1 MDIGAWLRN
10 LGLERYEAAFRD
22 NEIDAEVL
30 PTLTAEDLKDLGV
43 TVIGHRRKLLNAI
56 AALAEAAE
64 PAPGPQT
71 EAGEGAKASARAR
84 PAEAERRQLTVMFVD
99 LVGSTELSAR
109 LDPEDMREV
118 IRAYQDAC
126 AGVITRFE
134 GFVAK
139 FMGDGVLAYFG
150 YPRAHEDEAER
161 AVRAGLALAATV
173 GGLSVRDGEALAARI
188 GIATGLVVV
197 GDLVGEGA
205 AREQAVV
212 GDTPNLAA
220 RLQGIAPPGQ
230 VVIADATRRLL
241 GAGFA
246 LEDLGERELKG
257 ISEPVPAFAVTGERP
272 VESRF
277 EAMSGPTLLP
287 MVGRD
292 QELALLLE
300 RWARAKAGEGQGV
313 LLVGEA
319 GIGKS
324 RISHALLDVLA
335 DEPHLRVR
343 YQCSPYHGD
352 SALWPVIRQLNHA
365 AGLGAEDP
373 LEVRLD
379 KLEALL
385 ERAGG
390 RDAAPLIADLL
401 GLDGA
406 TRYGPL
412 SLTPQGQRART
423 LRALT
428 EQLLGLAA
436 RQSVL
441 VVLEDAHWIDPTT
454 LELIEQC
461 LDRIADA
468 GVLLLLTSRPDRQ
481 PKIAAH
487 PHVTRLALNRLGRG
501 GVEAIVAR
509 LGGDHLPA
517 ETIDAIIARTDGV
530 PLFVEELTKAILETG
545 EASIPASLHDLLMA
559 RLDRIPEVKEVAQT
573 AACIG
578 REFSYKLLAA
588 VSSLADN
595 ELGDALGRLINAELI
610 FQRGRP
616 PDATYSFKHALVQD
630 AAYESLLKS
639 RRRWLHAAFG
649 RALESEVGSP
659 VEAGLDVIAEH
670 FAKGAVWPKAM
681 EFYRRAAE
689 GARRRHAIKEG
700 LALYDQAL
708 AAGGHLDAREAADSL
723 MSIYQARSEL
733 YFAIGSFEQSRA
745 ENARMLDIARSVG
758 NRDRESIALAGMAW
772 AGMWAE
778 DFPSALAHAR
788 EAIEVAEAVGCQAA
802 LGNAHMTTGF
812 VQAVSGRLDRAGEAL
827 SKTLT
832 ICRPAGDVLRES
844 LSLYMSC
851 HIENWRGQFDRAI
864 ELASAGAAIAREHNL
879 ISAFLRNTYAQG
891 LSLVGKGQY
900 DQALTLLTE
909 GLALAEKIGDEAF
922 LPRYL
927 NGLGWLHI
935 ECEDLER
942 GIAFSN
948 RCTEITRRQYHAVNV
963 EMTSFAEVNIGD
975 AVLATGDLKQAQ
987 EILDSVHRTV
997 QNPATT
1003 EWMKWRYSTHLFASL
1018 GRLCLSRGD
1027 PRRAREFADQ
1037 CLKIAVPTGSRKY
1050 IISAWMLLG
1059 AAAFAQGDQADAEK
1073 WLRQALKLAR
1083 AIRHP
1088 PQLWR
1093 THLALSQLYAETKRD
1108 RLARRQR
1115 MAALAVVE
1123 KIKRSTTAPDLQN
1136 GLESSPRLRQ
1146 VYELAGER

>member
-1 MDIGAWLRN
+1 MPRS
-10 LGLERYEAAFRD
+10 AAPAD
-22 NEIDAEVL
+22 PSPA
-30 PTLTAEDLKDLGV
+30 PP
-43 TVIGHRRKLLNAI
+43 
-56 AALAEAAE
+56 E
-64 PAPGPQT
+64 PAP
-71 EAGEGAKASARAR
+71 R
-84 PAEAERRQLTVMFVD
+84 PEAERRQLSVMFVD
-99 LVGSTELSAR
+99 LVGSTALSAR

-118 IRAYQDAC
+118 IRTYQNAV
-126 AGVITRFE
+126 AGEIARFE
-134 GFVAK
+134 GHVAK

-150 YPRAHEDEAER
+150 YPKAHEDEAER
-161 AVRAGLALAATV
+161 AIRAGLAITAAV
-173 GGLSVRDGEALAARI
+173 GRLSTPTGEALAARVA
-188 GIATGLVVV
+188 IATGLVVV
-197 GDLVGEGA
+197 GDLVGEGSA
-205 AREQAVV
+205 QEQAVV

-220 RLQGIAPPGQ
+220 RLQGVAAPGQ

-241 GAGFA
+241 GAGFE
-246 LEDLGERELKG
+246 LEDLGEHELKG
-257 ISEPVPAFAVTGERP
+257 IGEPVPAFAITGERA

-277 EAMSGPTLLP
+277 EAMSGPSLLP

-300 RWARAKAGEGQGV
+300 RWALAKAGEGQGV

-324 RISHALLDVLA
+324 RISRALLDALA
-335 DEPHLRVR
+335 EQPHVRVR

-352 SALWPVIRQLNHA
+352 SALWPVIQQLNHA
-365 AGLGAEDP
+365 AGLDAADP

-390 RDAAPLIADLL
+390 REAAPLIADLL

-406 TRYGPL
+406 ARYGPL
-412 SLTPQGQRART
+412 NLTPQAQRART
-423 LRALT
+423 LRALA
-428 EQLLGLAA
+428 EQLRGLAA
-436 RQSVL
+436 RQPVL
-441 VVLEDAHWIDPTT
+441 MVLEDAHWIDPTT

-468 GVLLLLTSRPDRQ
+468 RVLLLLTSRPDRQ
-481 PKIAAH
+481 PQVAAH
-487 PHVTRLALNRLGRG
+487 PHVTRLTLNRLGRA

-509 LGGDHLPA
+509 LGGDHLPGA
-517 ETIDAIIARTDGV
+517 TLDAIIARTDGV
-530 PLFVEELTKAILETG
+530 PLFVEELTKAVLETG

-578 REFSYKLLAA
+578 REFSYRLLSTVSPLADHELAA
-588 VSSLADN
+588 
-595 ELGDALGRLINAELI
+595 ALGRLIDAELI

-630 AAYESLLKS
+630 AAYESLLRS
-639 RRRWLHAAFG
+639 RRRWLHAEFG
-649 RALESEVGSP
+649 QALESAVGSP

-670 FAKGAVWPKAM
+670 FAKGAIWPKAM

-689 GARRRHAIKEG
+689 GAGRRHAIKEA

-708 AAGGHLDAREAADSL
+708 AAGGNLDARETADGL

-733 YFAIGSFEQSRA
+733 YFAIGSFDQSRA

-758 NRDRESIALAGMAW
+758 NRDRESMALAGMAL
-772 AGMWAE
+772 AAMWAE
-778 DFPSALAHAR
+778 DFPTALAHAR
-788 EAIEVAEAVGCQAA
+788 EAIETAEAVDCQLA
-802 LGNAHMTTGF
+802 LGHAHMTTGF
-812 VQAVSGRLDRAGEAL
+812 VHAVSGRLDPAVEAL
-827 SKTLT
+827 GKSLT

-851 HIENWRGQFDRAI
+851 HIENWRGQFERAI

-879 ISAFLRNTYAQG
+879 LSALLRNTYAQG
-891 LSLVGKGQY
+891 LSLAGKGHY

-927 NGLGWLHI
+927 NGLGWVHI

-942 GIAFSN
+942 GIDFSN
-948 RCTEITRRQYHAVNV
+948 RCTEITRRRDHAVNV

-975 AVLATGDLKQAQ
+975 AFLVQGDLEQAQ
-987 EILDSVHRTV
+987 EILDGVHRTIR
-997 QNPATT
+997 NPATH
-1003 EWMKWRYSTHLFASL
+1003 EWMKWRYSTHLFASM
-1018 GRLCLSRGD
+1018 GRLSLARGE
-1027 PRRAREFADQ
+1027 PRQAQEFAGQ

-1050 IISAWMLLG
+1050 MISAWLLLG
-1059 AAAFAQGDQADAEK
+1059 DAALALGDQEDAEK
-1073 WLRQALKLAR
+1073 WLRRALKMAR
-1083 AIRHP
+1083 AIGHP
-1088 PQLWR
+1088 PTLWR
-1093 THLALSQLYAETKRD
+1093 THLALSQLYAETRRD
-1108 RLARRQR
+1108 HLARRQGT
-1115 MAALAVVE
+1115 AALSVIDQ
-1123 KIKRSTTAPDLQN
+1123 IKRSTTDPDLHH
-1136 GLESSPRLRQ
+1136 GLAGSPRLRQ
-1146 VYELAGER
+1146 VYERAVDPKTSVR